1 MVSPEGLRYN
11 RSTTAL
17 SHCDRSQ
24 ASKETSTDRCSLP
37 AAERP
42 PTVSGGREFTSARAA
57 SLLRDVSCRHARA
70 ARVWA
75 ALAGPHAHPHS
86 GPQKKPTMS
95 RSDGD
100 GGGRASPPR
109 AHSPAA
115 APAACPAG
123 RPNGA
128 SADRSTCGG
137 GKGGG
142 GGGGGKGAR
151 PVAPAAPLPT
161 PVSPAQRVR
170 FFLPTRP
177 ISTPFVYLL
186 SIHLQIV

>member
-1 MVSPEGLRYN
+1 MVSPEGLRYS

-42 PTVSGGREFTSARAA
+42 PTVTGGREFTSASAA

-137 GKGGG
+137 GKEGGE
-142 GGGGGKGAR
+142 GGGKGRALWR
-151 PVAPAAPLPT
+151 PPPRCQHPFLLRRACA
-161 PVSPAQRVR
+161 
-170 FFLPTRP
+170 FFCRCDPSVHLSY
-177 ISTPFVYLL
+177 ISY
-186 SIHLQIV
+186 H